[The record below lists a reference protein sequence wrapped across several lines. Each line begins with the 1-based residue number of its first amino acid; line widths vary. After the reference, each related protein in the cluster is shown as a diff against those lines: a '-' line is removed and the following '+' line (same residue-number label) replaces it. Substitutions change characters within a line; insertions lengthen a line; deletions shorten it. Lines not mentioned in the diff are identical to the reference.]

1 MSKYLHKVQ
10 GDILHVPDKYLGHT
24 QNSNASLLITREK
37 SSENIFT
44 NNRGWR
50 VIDEKKNVSGKRKYL
65 LFGCSW
71 PMGLDID
78 YKHTYCFDLEK
89 KLKAEIANLGVSSYS
104 ILQSIRRLELEIK
117 FIKPKVV
124 ILNYGFWLANR
135 LFKNNQLEGFFQRPI
150 FKYDKQN
157 KNIVLIEPKTIPL
170 FLLRLVTKISRKKN
184 AGRVNLFNKT
194 IYCLLKIISFF
205 FLNFSIKKIFSS
217 KKLSY
222 ISTENSFN
230 YSNCRIKALE
240 YSFKKLS
247 KIVDKNNCKILVSH
261 IYPFFFNNEEKKISR
276 NDEIIIKKILKN
288 YKNIIYEDSVFM
300 KKKCQKILKKKNLKL
315 PFSNHPNS
323 DGHKVISDLLYT
335 YLKKYNLIY

>member
-1 MSKYLHKVQ
+1 
-10 GDILHVPDKYLGHT
+10 
-24 QNSNASLLITREK
+24 
-37 SSENIFT
+37 
-44 NNRGWR
+44 
-50 VIDEKKNVSGKRKYL
+50 
-65 LFGCSW
+65 
-71 PMGLDID
+71 
-78 YKHTYCFDLEK
+78 
-89 KLKAEIANLGVSSYS
+89 
-104 ILQSIRRLELEIK
+104 
-117 FIKPKVV
+117 PKVV

-205 FLNFSIKKIFSS
+205 FLNFSTKKILSS
-217 KKLSY
+217 EKFSY
-222 ISTENSFN
+222 ITSENSFN

-240 YSFKKLS
+240 YSFQKLS

-288 YKNIIYEDSVFM
+288 CKNI
-300 KKKCQKILKKKNLKL
+300 
-315 PFSNHPNS
+315 
-323 DGHKVISDLLYT
+323 
-335 YLKKYNLIY
+335 